1 MVRMDF
7 DIFINFIHQR
17 RVRENATSP
26 PRKKQC
32 VNKVDFPVALYRTSK
47 LRERRPGES
56 VDDYYCSLDIMEW
69 RAPLFRSRR
78 NQEPVDEYYFNA
90 FNYYNTLKR
99 RDPTNAWFV
108 HQESRFFPLIV
119 AYEKTEEVLKS
130 KEFMEEGLLYE
141 FEPFL
146 RADSLLERVRQCKE
160 DVLANPSRYGFWKL
174 EREMESY
181 FKMDDCNECI
191 RYLSSEGAMLSRD
204 NWDESLCE
212 AWEQV
217 KDDEI

>member
-1 MVRMDF
+1 MARMDF

-32 VNKVDFPVALYRTSK
+32 VNKVEFPVALYRTSK

-108 HQESRFFPLIV
+108 HQESRFLPLIV
-119 AYEKTEEVLKS
+119 AYEKTEAVLKS